1 MIFRIVFSVL
11 FLTCVSSYAQD
22 TMLFEFS
29 LIQESIY
36 DYDSKR
42 FEPLEEFNKSGE
54 IVFQLS
60 ENKVIIDA
68 EGDEND
74 KLLKIVEKE
83 VTEVSEMYI
92 CAMGGQYY
100 AIQISSDNKTLTL
113 VSADYRFV
121 YTMK

>member
-1 MIFRIVFSVL
+1 MIFRIVFSAL
-11 FLTCVSSYAQD
+11 FLTCVSLYAQD

-36 DYDSKR
+36 DYDNKR
-42 FEPLEEFNKSGE
+42 FEPLEEFKKSGE

-60 ENKVIIDA
+60 ENKIIIDA

-92 CAMGGQYY
+92 CAMGSQYY